1 MRVLLGLS
9 AFRWIQTMLE
19 TKLARATD
27 LKSEPN
33 VALVRGG
40 AILGFD
46 NEVHIDLDRAHTVLS
61 PDEARRFAI
70 RLETIAA
77 TIEYASC
84 PASAIEA
91 SETELVRRFSQI
103 DGYRCLSLI
112 RALAVVNCQ
121 SALA

>member
-1 MRVLLGLS
+1 MSAFLRLT
-9 AFRWIQTMLE
+9 AFRWVENMLR

-33 VALVRGG
+33 VALVIGG

-84 PASAIEA
+84 PASAIDA
-91 SETELVRRFSQI
+91 SEIPGRF
-103 DGYRCLSLI
+103 
-112 RALAVVNCQ
+112 
-121 SALA
+121 